1 MKTKKV
7 RIQETFPKI
16 LTSDSDID
24 PFLAAA
30 QSSNANAAAT
40 SWLSTVT
47 DDDMEKNEVLWM
59 TL

>member
-1 MKTKKV
+1 MKTKKSTNRRDV
-7 RIQETFPKI
+7 PKT

-40 SWLSTVT
+40 SWSSTVT
-47 DDDMEKNEVLWM
+47 DDDMGKTEVLWM
-59 TL
+59 L